1 MKPQGVGSH
10 ASSLAQAKPVG
21 AVKSINI
28 KVSEAKA
35 STSDGSGGWTLSVP
49 GCFVPV
55 ASLREIHVS
64 LLHPRQPSRLTPGL
78 VCSDGVV
85 SMHLVCSVERSVSL
99 PGHSVPHD
107 VSLPDRILACESPLA
122 CRGALSH
129 LVPVRGWACGV
140 GLVGVVG
147 GRQVLGV
154 CASKRRGPGA
164 IPAGGGFVKMC
175 VRV

>member
-28 KVSEAKA
+28 KVSEAEA

-64 LLHPRQPSRLTPGL
+64 LLHPHQPSRLTPGL

-107 VSLPDRILACESPLA
+107 VSLPDDRILACESPLA

-129 LVPVRGWACGV
+129 LVPVRGWACGL
-140 GLVGVVG
+140 GLWELSGA
-147 GRQVLGV
+147 GRCLVSV
-154 CASKRRGPGA
+154 HRKEEGPGQSWQA
-164 IPAGGGFVKMC
+164 VAL
-175 VRV
+175 